1 MSYRKS
7 YKGRYRPKNKNK
19 YKGNPA
25 NVIYRS
31 LWERRF
37 MVYCDTNPAI
47 LEWGSEE
54 LIIPY
59 KSPLDSKIHR
69 YFPDFYIKYK
79 DKEGKL
85 RKLIVEVKPKK
96 YTVAPTKKPK
106 RKTMKW
112 QNEVREYL
120 KNTAKWEAAKQWSG
134 KRGMEFTILTE
145 DVLGLSLIHI

>member
-120 KNTAKWEAAKQWSG
+120 KNSAKWEAAKEWSG

-145 DVLGLSLIHI
+145 DVLGSYK

>member
-7 YKGRYRPKNKNK
+7 YKGKYRPRHRNK
-19 YKGNPA
+19 YKGNPT

-54 LIIPY
+54 MIVPY
-59 KSPLDSKIHR
+59 KSPLDGKIHR

-96 YTVAPTKKPK
+96 YTVSPVKNPK

-120 KNTAKWEAAKQWSG
+120 KNTAKWEAAKEWSG

-145 DVLGLSLIHI
+145 DVLGSYK

>member
-106 RKTMKW
+106 RKTIKW

-145 DVLGLSLIHI
+145 DVLGSYK